1 MNKKKITIT
10 IVLVIL
16 IILIGVIITRNIG
29 QNLEIATIK
38 EFKYYKYIEN
48 GKMGVI
54 DSKGQVII
62 NAEYNAI
69 RIPNPEKDL
78 FIGIY
83 DYNSE
88 NGIYKTKALNS
99 KNEELFKEYEEV
111 SSIEIKEIV
120 SNVPFEK
127 TVLKYKKDG
136 KYGIMDFSGKVI
148 TKPIYEEIES
158 MPYKEGELVV
168 KKNGKYGVININ
180 GKKIIDFKYDEI
192 SSDGYYSKEKEYSLG
207 GYIVG
212 IKKEEGFRYG
222 YINCKR
228 KKILETEYNKIYRM
242 TQIEDDKN
250 VYLVAEQ
257 NGQAGLLKNKKK
269 LLNYEY
275 QSIDYES
282 LNKVFIVQKGQNYGV
297 IDIEGK
303 TIVESNYSDLTIEG
317 IYIYA
322 NKENQTEVFDIKGNK
337 QEVPKYKTITP
348 TENENYNITIDS
360 NNKYGVTDKQGN
372 VVIPND
378 YYYAEYIAGDY
389 FIVSGIEGKSGII
402 DVKNETILSIKYDI
416 VQKIEDFNII
426 QAGIVEDNLLEL
438 YNGNMKK
445 ILSMEN
451 GKIVEEENY
460 IKVYSDKETKYLSKD
475 GIEIK
480 NTELF
485 TDNKLFAIEKD
496 GKWGFA
502 DKQGNIKVDAIY
514 DKVSDFNT
522 NGFAGICK
530 DKKWGSIDSEGNVV
544 IEPTYVFSERIS
556 EPNFI
561 GKYYKVVAGYGEI
574 YYTDEVTKT
583 EDKQQ

>member
-1 MNKKKITIT
+1 MNKKKVIIT
-10 IVLVIL
+10 VIL
-16 IILIGVIITRNIG
+16 IILIIAIGIIIATNI
-29 QNLEIATIK
+29 NKKVEIATIN
-38 EFKYYKYIEN
+38 EFKYYNYIDN

-54 DSKGQVII
+54 DNKGQVII

-88 NGIYKTKALNS
+88 TGIYKTKVLNS

-127 TVLKYKKDG
+127 TVLRYKKDG
-136 KYGIMDFSGKVI
+136 KYGIMDFSGKQI
-148 TKPIYEEIES
+148 TKPIYDEIQS
-158 MPYKEGELVV
+158 MPYKEGELIV
-168 KKNGKYGVININ
+168 KKDEKYGVININ
-180 GKKIIDFKYDEI
+180 GKKIIDFEYDEI
-192 SSDGYYSKEKEYSLG
+192 NSDGYYSKEKEYSLG

-222 YINCKR
+222 YISSKR
-228 KKILETEYNKIYRM
+228 RKILDPEYNKIYRM
-242 TQIEDDKN
+242 TQIEDDEN
-250 VYLVAEQ
+250 IYLVAEL
-257 NGQAGLLKNKKK
+257 NGQAGLLKNKKR
-269 LLNYEY
+269 LLDYEY

-297 IDIEGK
+297 VDIEGK
-303 TIVESNYSDLTIEG
+303 TIVDPNYSLLTIEG
-317 IYIYA
+317 LYIYA
-322 NKENQTEVFDIKGNK
+322 TKENQTEVFDIKGNK
-337 QEVPKYKTITP
+337 QEIPKYKTITP

-372 VVIPND
+372 VIIPNN
-378 YYYAEYIAGDY
+378 YYYAEYIPGDY
-389 FIVSGIEGKSGII
+389 FIVGGVEGKTGII
-402 DVKNETILSIKYDI
+402 NAKNETILSIKYDI

-426 QAGIVEDNLLEL
+426 QAGIVEDSILEL
-438 YNGNMKK
+438 YNGEMKQ
-445 ILSMEN
+445 ILSMRN

-460 IKVYSDKETKYLSKD
+460 IKVYSDKETKYFSKD

-480 NTELF
+480 NTDLF
-485 TDNKLFAIEKD
+485 TGNKLFAIEKD

-502 DKQGNIKVDAIY
+502 DKEGNIKVEPIY

-522 NGFAGICK
+522 SGFAAICK
-530 DKKWGSIDSEGNVV
+530 DKKWGSIDSEGNIV
-544 IEPTYVFSERIS
+544 IEPTYTFSERIS

-574 YYTDEVTKT
+574 YYTDEITET
-583 EDKQQ
+583 EDKQ

>member
-1 MNKKKITIT
+1 MD
-10 IVLVIL
+10 IL
-16 IILIGVIITRNIG
+16 IV
-29 QNLEIATIK
+29 K
-38 EFKYYKYIEN
+38 E
-48 GKMGVI
+48 
-54 DSKGQVII
+54 
-62 NAEYNAI
+62 
-69 RIPNPEKDL
+69 
-78 FIGIY
+78 
-83 DYNSE
+83 
-88 NGIYKTKALNS
+88 
-99 KNEELFKEYEEV
+99 
-111 SSIEIKEIV
+111 
-120 SNVPFEK
+120 
-127 TVLKYKKDG
+127 
-136 KYGIMDFSGKVI
+136 
-148 TKPIYEEIES
+148 
-158 MPYKEGELVV
+158 
-168 KKNGKYGVININ
+168 
-180 GKKIIDFKYDEI
+180 
-192 SSDGYYSKEKEYSLG
+192 
-207 GYIVG
+207 
-212 IKKEEGFRYG
+212 
-222 YINCKR
+222 
-228 KKILETEYNKIYRM
+228 KILETEYNKIYRM

>member
-1 MNKKKITIT
+1 MNKKKIIIT
-10 IVLVIL
+10 IVLIIL
-16 IILIGVIITRNIG
+16 IILIGVIITKNV
-29 QNLEIATIK
+29 NKSPEIATIE
-38 EFKYYKYIEN
+38 EFKYYNYIDN

-78 FIGIY
+78 FIVIY

-88 NGIYKTKALNS
+88 NGIYKTKVLNA

-158 MPYKEGELVV
+158 MPYKEGELIA
-168 KKNGKYGVININ
+168 KKNGKYGVINID

-192 SSDGYYSKEKEYSLG
+192 NSDSYYSKEKEYSLG

-222 YINCKR
+222 YISNKR

-250 VYLVAEQ
+250 IYLVAEQ

-269 LLNYEY
+269 ILNYEY

-297 IDIEGK
+297 VDIQGK
-303 TIVESNYSDLTIEG
+303 TIVEASYSDLTIEG

-322 NKENQTEVFDIKGNK
+322 NKGNQTEVFDIEGNK
-337 QEVPKYKTITP
+337 QEIPKYKTITP
-348 TENENYNITIDS
+348 TKNENYNITIDS

-372 VVIPND
+372 VIIPNN
-378 YYYAEYIAGDY
+378 YYYAEYISGDY

-426 QAGIVEDNLLEL
+426 QTGIVEENLLEL

-451 GKIVEEENY
+451 GRIVEEQTY
-460 IKVYSDKETKYLSKD
+460 IKVFSDKETRYFLKD
-475 GIEIK
+475 GTEIK

-485 TDNKLFAIEKD
+485 TANKLFAIERN

-502 DKQGNIKVDAIY
+502 DKQGNIKVEPIY

-522 NGFAGICK
+522 NGFAAICK
-530 DKKWGSIDSEGNVV
+530 DKKWGSIDTEGKIV
-544 IEPTYVFSERIS
+544 IEPTYIFSERIS

-574 YYTDEVTKT
+574 YYTDEVTKA
-583 EDKQQ
+583 ENRQ